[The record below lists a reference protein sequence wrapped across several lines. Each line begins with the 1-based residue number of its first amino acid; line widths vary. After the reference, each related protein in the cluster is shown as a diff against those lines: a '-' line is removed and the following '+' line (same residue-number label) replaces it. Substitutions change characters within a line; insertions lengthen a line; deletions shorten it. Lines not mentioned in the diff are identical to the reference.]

1 MLSYLTKGST
11 EKRCRVNAIP
21 FRSMPEQIVLNVI
34 LSYVESILHPLHL
47 RASNYKALRHLITF
61 EVKHQRYQQEYKAN
75 TSGFLCKSVSLAS
88 CYRRPISRQI
98 E

>member
-1 MLSYLTKGST
+1 MHAGT
-11 EKRCRVNAIP
+11 N
-21 FRSMPEQIVLNVI
+21 RSECYI

-47 RASNYKALRHLITF
+47 RASSHKALRHLITL
-61 EVKHQRYQQEYKAN
+61 EVKHQIYQQEYKAN